1 MDQINLQSKTLEDLR
16 YIAKMMGLKNISKY
30 KKGELIDLLTPN
42 SVETIKNETQDEQ
55 SDVPV
60 KNEESEIKQPV
71 DEPKLEELKEDDS
84 VTELVADKTE
94 QTEQVVENTPSSD
107 NHDRAPE
114 KEVSILR
121 KSRRGRPGKA
131 QDKQME
137 EAAPIAEVSD
147 NQGPKAND
155 EVQKDVQVEQDN
167 SVEKPNRLPDRL
179 KHLEIRSTEKEK
191 KPHGRL
197 HKNKEAVSDET
208 VNDTAIT
215 EKSAEKDETKENVIE
230 VAIEGATKRQKPLKE
245 KDTVKAKHQE
255 KPVKTEEKAV
265 KQHEKPVK
273 AEEKTEK
280 PEEKPVIEE
289 QAAKPE
295 EKPEE
300 KPAKTEEHVTKAEE
314 KPVNEE
320 EKTIKAEEKV
330 RRPERPV
337 HRHTRQQNSAQ
348 ETSEQRQGQGL
359 AAIPAHRPQRQHVQ
373 QSQQQPQ
380 QQATQQQ
387 ASQQQVQRQPQ
398 QQLQP
403 VQTPPQVI
411 AQQQQNQQP
420 QQQFNGNTNG
430 NGNEKIESDDP
441 VEGVLEVLPDGYGF
455 LRSENYLSG
464 LRDVYVSPS
473 QIRRFGL
480 KTGDKLRGKGR
491 IPKEGE
497 KFQALLYV
505 QSINGD
511 SPEVASKRIPFE
523 YLTPIYP
530 DSRITMETAPR
541 EFSTRLIDLIA
552 PIGKGQ
558 RGMIVSPPKA
568 GKTILLKK
576 IANAITVNYPEI
588 ELIVLLIDERPEEV
602 TDMQR
607 SIKGEVIYSTFDE
620 VPEHH
625 IKVAEMVLER
635 AQRLVE
641 QKKDVVILLD
651 SITRLARAYNLTI
664 PPTGRTL
671 SGGLDP
677 GALHK
682 PKKFFGAARN
692 IENGGSLTIMATA
705 LIETGSRMDDVIFE
719 EFKGTGNMELHLD
732 RKLSEKR
739 IFPAIDINKSG
750 TRREEL
756 LLSQRELES
765 VWAIRKAMS
774 NMGTAEV
781 TEILINKLMQT
792 RTNDDFVK
800 SINVSFLDKN
810 Q

>member
-1 MDQINLQSKTLEDLR
+1 MDQIDLQSKTLEDLR
-16 YIAKMMGLKNISKY
+16 YIAKMMGVKNISKL
-30 KKGELIDLLTPN
+30 KKNELLDILKN
-42 SVETIKNETQDEQ
+42 SEEANIKNDPQIAQKDDSGQSHKNDESEAEGTSGIEVETISNNLIQVAAVEKPKASKGKTDKIRTDIKNTENADNSVTI
-55 SDVPV
+55 SDNSGPQAAKTKKTKSHKDNDSEKAVEVAAVIAEKPIEAEISVLRKSKRGRPSKSLKDALPEANGEEAVTAVP
-60 KNEESEIKQPV
+60 EGAEIKTPAQS
-71 DEPKLEELKEDDS
+71 EPRPGRLSEKLIR
-84 VTELVADKTE
+84 TDKTE
-94 QTEQVVENTPSSD
+94 D
-107 NHDRAPE
+107 NNKRHI
-114 KEVSILR
+114 S
-121 KSRRGRPGKA
+121 
-131 QDKQME
+131 
-137 EAAPIAEVSD
+137 
-147 NQGPKAND
+147 
-155 EVQKDVQVEQDN
+155 QKD
-167 SVEKPNRLPDRL
+167 
-179 KHLEIRSTEKEK
+179 ST
-191 KPHGRL
+191 
-197 HKNKEAVSDET
+197 
-208 VNDTAIT
+208 
-215 EKSAEKDETKENVIE
+215 
-230 VAIEGATKRQKPLKE
+230 
-245 KDTVKAKHQE
+245 
-255 KPVKTEEKAV
+255 
-265 KQHEKPVK
+265 
-273 AEEKTEK
+273 
-280 PEEKPVIEE
+280 
-289 QAAKPE
+289 
-295 EKPEE
+295 
-300 KPAKTEEHVTKAEE
+300 AKTEQRNQAGDAE
-314 KPVNEE
+314 
-320 EKTIKAEEKV
+320 
-330 RRPERPV
+330 RRPQHTARQPHKIV
-337 HRHTRQQNSAQ
+337 KPQMAANQPSHRLKPQPANTQQVQGQQNGQTQQQFSA
-348 ETSEQRQGQGL
+348 
-359 AAIPAHRPQRQHVQ
+359 
-373 QSQQQPQ
+373 QQQPQ
-380 QQATQQQ
+380 QSAQQPQTPVTNGQAVQQPPAQ
-387 ASQQQVQRQPQ
+387 PAQQVQPVLPQVQPAQVQYPQ
-398 QQLQP
+398 QA
-403 VQTPPQVI
+403 
-411 AQQQQNQQP
+411 AQSQGQQS
-420 QQQFNGNTNG
+420 T
-430 NGNEKIESDDP
+430 EKIESDDP

-464 LRDVYVSPS
+464 PKDIYVSPS

-511 SPEVASKRIPFE
+511 TPDVASKRVPFE

-530 DSRITMETAPR
+530 DQRITLETAPR

-682 PKKFFGAARN
+682 PKRFFGAARN

-756 LLSQRELES
+756 LLSQKELES
-765 VWAIRKAMS
+765 VYTVRKAMS

-781 TEILINKLMQT
+781 TEILINRLLQT
-792 RTNDDFVK
+792 RTNDDFVN
-800 SINVSFLDKN
+800 SIKISFLDKN
-810 Q
+810 S